1 MKVFELLRNPLIKY
15 PGIILVIYFG
25 LFSNKENPSSLGNRL
40 SAESVKKN
48 FNEMQEKGK
57 FIATNIQ
64 AAKDLE
70 AQRRQSAS
78 SNSEIIV
85 KEDLEIGTSQEE
97 ISCGDGVEIS
107 YGIYDLSGKQLE
119 FIEKNSL
126 VVGSKKNVLIEQNIV
141 GAKLNGIRI
150 IKVPRY
156 FKSDDQKLM
165 NLLNFSNSDLKIQ
178 ITILALK
185 KDNGTSGIYCAEN
198 SIENQNLKK

>member
-97 ISCGDGVEIS
+97 ISCGDGV
-107 YGIYDLSGKQLE
+107 
-119 FIEKNSL
+119 
-126 VVGSKKNVLIEQNIV
+126 
-141 GAKLNGIRI
+141 
-150 IKVPRY
+150 
-156 FKSDDQKLM
+156 
-165 NLLNFSNSDLKIQ
+165 
-178 ITILALK
+178 
-185 KDNGTSGIYCAEN
+185 
-198 SIENQNLKK
+198 